1 MTRTPGRII
10 VLAAPS
16 GSGKTSIAARLLRD
30 LPELRFSVS
39 ATTRSPRGR
48 EEDRRDYHFISVPD
62 FKRLISENAFAEYE
76 EVYPG
81 RFYGTPRAEIDHAS
95 PDAPV
100 LLDVDVRGALSIK
113 DLYGDEALL
122 LFIKPPSLEVL
133 EQRLRNRG
141 TETPESLAQRV
152 NKAAYELSYEPGFDR
167 VIINDDLDQ
176 AGNETIKA
184 VRAFLRR

>member
-1 MTRTPGRII
+1 MNRIPGRII

-16 GSGKTSIAARLLRD
+16 GSGKTSIAARLLGDRTD
-30 LPELRFSVS
+30 LRFSVS
-39 ATTRSPRGR
+39 ATTRSPRGKER
-48 EEDRRDYHFISVPD
+48 PGKDYHFISVDD

-81 RFYGTPRAEIDHAS
+81 RFYGTLRAEIDGAT
-95 PDAPV
+95 PEAPV

-113 DLYGDEALL
+113 DLYGEEALL

-133 EQRLRNRG
+133 EERLRKRG
-141 TETPESLAQRV
+141 TETPESLTQRI
-152 NKAAYELSYEPGFDR
+152 NKAAYELSYESRFDR
-167 VIINDDLDQ
+167 VVVNDDLER
-176 AGNETIKA
+176 AGNETLEA